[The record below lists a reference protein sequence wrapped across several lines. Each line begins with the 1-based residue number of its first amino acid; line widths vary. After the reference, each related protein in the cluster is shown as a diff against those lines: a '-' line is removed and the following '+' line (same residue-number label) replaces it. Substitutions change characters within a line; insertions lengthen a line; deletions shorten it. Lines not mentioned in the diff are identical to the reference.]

1 MSLVYRITDTQ
12 YAKDLTG
19 EGARLNG
26 GRWSPLGVRIIHT
39 SESVALSC
47 MEILV
52 HAGNRRFLAKAQF
65 SLVTYERT
73 DNSSIMEIDMSTLVG
88 NWRDSIAPNELQDI
102 GETWTAGAHSLALR
116 VPSVPVPWGRERN
129 VLINPQHPEFNTSFK
144 ILKIE
149 PFFLDSRLMLKEEDP
164 S

>member
-1 MSLVYRITDTQ
+1 MSLLYRIADTR

-26 GRWSPLGVRIIHT
+26 GRWSPPGVRILHT

-47 MEILV
+47 MEVMV
-52 HAGNRRFLAKAQF
+52 HAGSRRLLAKAQL

-73 DNSSIMEIDMSTLVG
+73 DNSSIMEIDISTLVP

-102 GETWTAGAHSLALR
+102 GETWTIGANSLALR

-129 VLINPQHPEFNTSFK
+129 ILINPQHSEFDTSFK

-149 PFFLDSRLMLKEEDP
+149 PFFLDNRLTRKDKD
-164 S
+164 SS